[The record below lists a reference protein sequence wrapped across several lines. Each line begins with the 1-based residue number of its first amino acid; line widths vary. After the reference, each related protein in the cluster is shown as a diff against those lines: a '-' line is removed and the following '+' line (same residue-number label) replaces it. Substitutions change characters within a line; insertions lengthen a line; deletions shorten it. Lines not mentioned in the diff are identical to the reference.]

1 MSESLTCQFCL
12 KDFGS
17 KGNLKRH
24 QASAIYCLQ
33 IQNQTKTKAEA
44 KKVIETFSCSSCG
57 SRFTRKDSLSI
68 HIANCKSQI
77 ATEQLK
83 DLYEA
88 QKVEIREFKL
98 LMSMRDQTI
107 AERDRT
113 ILELK
118 AQVADMI
125 NKQQATVLTAIT
137 RPTTNVK
144 NTIKNLQVNNLTPLL
159 ADEMR
164 SHLPMLTHA
173 HIEDGAAGFARY
185 AVEYPLKDK
194 VMVSDVSRRKLKWK
208 NESET
213 IIEDLDGIEL
223 CKKFFEVHREDSRK
237 KIEELMKEVRER
249 HDRAQDEEN
258 EEEIKMCD
266 ERITK
271 LWDLRRGITR
281 LSKGETDELRTDFV
295 KEVCVKLTPS

>member
-1 MSESLTCQFCL
+1 
-12 KDFGS
+12 
-17 KGNLKRH
+17 
-24 QASAIYCLQ
+24 
-33 IQNQTKTKAEA
+33 
-44 KKVIETFSCSSCG
+44 
-57 SRFTRKDSLSI
+57 
-68 HIANCKSQI
+68 
-77 ATEQLK
+77 
-83 DLYEA
+83 
-88 QKVEIREFKL
+88 
-98 LMSMRDQTI
+98 MSMRDQTI